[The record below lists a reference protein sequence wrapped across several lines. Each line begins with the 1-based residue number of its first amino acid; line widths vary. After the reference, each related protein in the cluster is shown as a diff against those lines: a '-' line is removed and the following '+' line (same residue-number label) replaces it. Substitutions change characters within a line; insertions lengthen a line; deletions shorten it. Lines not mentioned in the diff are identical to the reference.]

1 MQKNIF
7 ELKDFPSSKDS
18 LDESFAF
25 KINDS
30 KYKDRKKVFLSHKHS
45 DLDKIGGVIDFFE
58 KTYGVKCYI
67 YANDKNM
74 PSTTNRKTAE
84 ILKDTIKKADKFIL
98 IATEDAISSKWCNW
112 ELGLGDAFKYD
123 SQEIA
128 IFFFKNSETDEQE
141 YNGNEYMSLYPYIE
155 YRDGTTKYK
164 NGKTIEKGYYVRTK
178 KADNICVLE
187 PLNKWMEK

>member
-7 ELKDFPSSKDS
+7 ELKDFPSSMDS

-67 YANDKNM
+67 DANDKNM

-112 ELGLGDAFKYD
+112 ELGLG
-123 SQEIA
+123 
-128 IFFFKNSETDEQE
+128 
-141 YNGNEYMSLYPYIE
+141 
-155 YRDGTTKYK
+155 
-164 NGKTIEKGYYVRTK
+164 
-178 KADNICVLE
+178 E
-187 PLNKWMEK
+187 PLNMIVKKLQYSFLRIVKLMNKNIMAMNTCHYILILNIEMALQNIKMEKLLKKDIMLEPKKLIIYVF